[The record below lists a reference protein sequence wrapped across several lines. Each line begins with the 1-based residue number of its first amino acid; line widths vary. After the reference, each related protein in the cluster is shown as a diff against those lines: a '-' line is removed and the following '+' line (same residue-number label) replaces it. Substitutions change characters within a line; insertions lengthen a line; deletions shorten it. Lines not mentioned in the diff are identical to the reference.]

1 MLPILLVF
9 SVELCLPQ
17 VFGGIRAAHIVSF
30 LCCVVLF
37 CIVCLRHVSCVPNVA
52 CVVGLPTLDC
62 QFMITIRFSL
72 TFIYK
77 D

>member
-1 MLPILLVF
+1 MGSVLPILLVF
-9 SVELCLPQ
+9 SVALCLPQ
-17 VFGGIRAAHIVSF
+17 VFCGIRVAHIVSF

-37 CIVCLRHVSCVPNVA
+37 CIVCLRHVSCV
-52 CVVGLPTLDC
+52 VGLSTLDC
-62 QFMITIRFSL
+62 QFMITIQFSL